1 MPFKKGDKKIAGSG
15 RVKGVP
21 NKQQRDLK
29 ELLDQHISDEELW
42 ERWKKKLNSKDE
54 HIALKAFELVLHY
67 RFGKPVQPIV
77 GDELAPP
84 IQINV
89 SAMPQFRTRTRQ

>member
-1 MPFKKGDKKIAGSG
+1 MPFKKGDKKPAGSG
-15 RVKGVP
+15 RAKGVP

-29 ELLDQHISDEELW
+29 ALLDQHVPDEDLW
-42 ERWKKKLNSKDE
+42 KRWKKKLDSDDE
-54 HIALKAFELVLHY
+54 HISMKALELVLQY

-77 GDELAPP
+77 GDAEQPP

-89 SAMPQFRTRTRQ
+89 SAIPKFRERVK

>member
-1 MPFKKGDKKIAGSG
+1 MPFKKGDKKLPGSG
-15 RVKGVP
+15 RVRGVP

-29 ELLDQHISDEELW
+29 SLLDDRVPDEDLW
-42 ERWKKKLNSKDE
+42 RRWKKFLDSDDE
-54 HIALKAFELVLHY
+54 HTAMKAFELVLHY

-77 GDELAPP
+77 GSEDQPP

-89 SAMPQFRTRTRQ
+89 SAIPQFRVKTKR

>member
-1 MPFKKGDKKIAGSG
+1 MPFKKGQKKIAGSG
-15 RVKGVP
+15 RVAGVP
-21 NKQQRDLK
+21 NRQQRDLK
-29 ELLDQHISDEELW
+29 GLLDQHVPDDDLW
-42 ERWKKKLNSKDE
+42 RRWKKKLDSKDE
-54 HIALKAFELVLHY
+54 HISMKALELVLHY

-89 SAMPQFRTRTRQ
+89 SAIPQFRIKTKK